1 MMQTSKPTAA
11 LADKDALIAA
21 YEELRRRFLS
31 RQQGPGLTLFMRR
44 GMREWINA
52 YSLYVCSPPAPAVLT
67 TPNDHAVLPHG
78 VLAEVVLILAGMLLH
93 DCHEARR

>member
-1 MMQTSKPTAA
+1 MMQTSQPIPA
-11 LADKDALIAA
+11 LADMEALIDA

-52 YSLYVCSPPAPAVLT
+52 YSLYDGSPPVPVLT
-67 TPNDHAVLPHG
+67 TPNDHAALPYG
-78 VLAEVVLILAGMLLH
+78 VVAEVVLILAGMLLH

>member
-1 MMQTSKPTAA
+1 MMQTSQPIAA
-11 LADKDALIAA
+11 LADRDALIAV
-21 YEELRRRFLS
+21 YEELRQRFLN

-44 GMREWINA
+44 GMKEWINA
-52 YSLYVCSPPAPAVLT
+52 YSLYVGSPPAPVLT

-93 DCHEARR
+93 DCQEAGR